1 MFVLVVSPPYSIYV
15 GEDKHESEF
24 LVKGI
29 SVMSFNGFVFV
40 YFYNANS
47 DAYYCLN
54 NNVLIESAITCRLI
68 LLHDFH
74 YFS

>member
-1 MFVLVVSPPYSIYV
+1 VVSPPYSIYV

-47 DAYYCLN
+47 DAYYCL
-54 NNVLIESAITCRLI
+54 
-68 LLHDFH
+68 
-74 YFS
+74 